1 MRTMTRGAG
10 RWLALLAA
18 CGLAFAAHAQGGAT
32 TTLPLWPEGHLPRVV
47 QGPEQVGGD
56 GSAAGAVRNV
66 SEPRLEIHRA
76 AVPGGGA
83 ALIVGGGG
91 YFRIQVGSAARPMAQ
106 WLSAIGVTSAVLVY
120 RLPGDGWPA
129 EAPFQDVQ
137 RALRLLRAHAAE
149 LGIDPEKIGVIGS
162 SAGAN
167 AAGIVATRWDHDF
180 YPKVDAADAGSARPA
195 FLAMLYPVVSMQSG
209 LDRTRSARELSTQP
223 GYREAYSV
231 ERHVRR
237 DMPPVF
243 LAQAV
248 DDPIVDIRHSLAM
261 YQAALEAR
269 VPVELHAFDSGG
281 HSWGLGAPGSG
292 VGQWPG
298 LFANWARRH
307 GWLGAMPPAVPGS
320 AGASAPVPA
329 AAQDAGGEDAVP
341 EEDGDDGD

>member
-1 MRTMTRGAG
+1 MRSRTRSAG

-18 CGLAFAAHAQGGAT
+18 CGLALPAWAQGATT
-32 TTLPLWPEGHLPRVV
+32 TTLPLWPAGHLPKVV
-47 QGPEQVGGD
+47 SGPEQVGTD
-56 GSAAGAVRNV
+56 GSATGAVRNV

-76 AVPGGGA
+76 AVPNGSA

-91 YFRIQVGSAARPMAQ
+91 YFRIQVGSAAQPMAQ

-137 RALRLLRAHAAE
+137 RAMRLLRAHAGE

-180 YPKVDAADAGSARPA
+180 YPKADAADAGSARPA
-195 FLAMLYPVVSMQSG
+195 FLAMLYPVVSMQPG
-209 LDRTRSARELSTQP
+209 LDATRSARELSTQP
-223 GYREAYSV
+223 DYREAYSV

-243 LAQAV
+243 LAQAI

-261 YQAALEAR
+261 YQAALAAK

-307 GWLGAMPPAVPGS
+307 GWLGTA
-320 AGASAPVPA
+320 PA
-329 AAQDAGGEDAVP
+329 AAMPVGVP
-341 EEDGDDGD
+341 VAPRRAAGDDAPQEDEGD